1 MTTVLSPTRNLIPVR
16 RLRVQYPL
24 RPPDIPCLCPDQG
37 LWTTSTVAM
46 PTSFVALAAA
56 GSFVPRRTA
65 AAVRGRPRGLV
76 SPAAAPVGHRTA
88 AILRMRAGD
97 ARADESSTV
106 DAEAHPVVAGAGA
119 GEAEVKTSALDV
131 IERAFGDDTDKEAG
145 AGAGTAKLWSP
156 APADDGAYDEAAAV
170 VSSGDAAVADEILAA
185 MPTSGL
191 PVTVVTGFLG
201 SGKTTLLNWILT
213 QEHGLKVAVLVNEFG
228 SIDIDSQLVK
238 AGDWSAD
245 DDSLTLSNGCICCS
259 INDSF
264 VAAVQKVLDKD
275 QFDYLVIETSGVADP
290 VPVLNSLM
298 VGDLEEHVRV
308 DGILTVV
315 DADNF
320 DSKLFETSETA
331 ISQLLSADTIL
342 LSKTDIADPESVE
355 ATTAF
360 VRKVR
365 PAARV
370 LKSQRGRVPLH
381 LILDTRI
388 RMAGAAE
395 VPASADAAHGEEDHV
410 CDDACD
416 HDRDH
421 AHDHDH
427 SSHAHSH
434 DHDHDHDHSSHAHAA
449 PSHLES
455 DCFMSASFTSAVPL
469 SAETFMN
476 GFLQRLPRGV
486 YRAKGLLS
494 FDDDPQRY
502 IFQLSGRRYQ
512 FEEDDWPEGSD
523 KVSQLVVIGRDLDVD
538 EMRDRLNAC
547 RVGVVPVAEVE
558 VDAPASP
565 SVA

>member
-1 MTTVLSPTRNLIPVR
+1 M
-16 RLRVQYPL
+16 
-24 RPPDIPCLCPDQG
+24 
-37 LWTTSTVAM
+37 A
-46 PTSFVALAAA
+46 TSFVAAAAA
-56 GSFVPRRTA
+56 GSFAPSRA
-65 AAVRGRPRGLV
+65 ASAVCGRPRGLV
-76 SPAAAPVGHRTA
+76 SPASAVGHRSAT
-88 AILRMRAGD
+88 ILRMRVDDVG
-97 ARADESSTV
+97 ADESPSVDAKALAV
-106 DAEAHPVVAGAGA
+106 DAEAGSGKEEWEP
-119 GEAEVKTSALDV
+119 SALDV
-131 IERAFGDDTDKEAG
+131 FQDVFDKDDDEEEG
-145 AGAGTAKLWSP
+145 AGDGTTKLWSR
-156 APADDGAYDEAAAV
+156 APADDGAYDETAAV

-238 AGDWSAD
+238 AGDWSTD
-245 DDSLTLSNGCICCS
+245 DDTLTLSNGCICCS
-259 INDSF
+259 INESF
-264 VAAVQKVLDKD
+264 VAAVQKILDKED
-275 QFDYLVIETSGVADP
+275 KFDYLVIETSGVADP

-298 VGDLEEHVRV
+298 VGELEERVRV

-320 DSKLFETSETA
+320 DNKLFETSETA

-355 ATTAF
+355 AATAF
-360 VRKVR
+360 LRKVR

-381 LILDTRI
+381 LILDTRM
-388 RMAGAAE
+388 RMAGAAAAA
-395 VPASADAAHGEEDHV
+395 ASAGTQGAAHGAAGNV

-416 HDRDH
+416 DDH
-421 AHDHDH
+421 SHDHDH
-427 SSHAHSH
+427 SSHEHAHGEEGHACDDSC
-434 DHDHDHDHSSHAHAA
+434 DHDHDHSSRAPAA

-455 DCFMSASFTSAVPL
+455 DGFMSASFTSTVPL
-469 SAETFMN
+469 SAEAFMN
-476 GFLQRLPRGV
+476 DFLQRLPRGV

-494 FDDDPQRY
+494 FDDYPQRY

-523 KVSQLVVIGRDLDVD
+523 KVSQLVVIGRDLDID
-538 EMRDRLNAC
+538 AMRSRLDSC
-547 RVGVVPVAEVE
+547 RLGVARETEVQ
-558 VDAPASP
+558 VDAPPAP
-565 SVA
+565 SAA

>member
-1 MTTVLSPTRNLIPVR
+1 M
-16 RLRVQYPL
+16 
-24 RPPDIPCLCPDQG
+24 
-37 LWTTSTVAM
+37 A
-46 PTSFVALAAA
+46 TSFVASAAA
-56 GSFVPRRTA
+56 GSFVPRRAA
-65 AAVRGRPRGLV
+65 AAVCGRPRGLV
-76 SPAAAPVGHRTA
+76 SATAAVGHGTA
-88 AILRMRAGD
+88 AILRMRVGD
-97 ARADESSTV
+97 AGADESSTV
-106 DAEAHPVVAGAGA
+106 DAEARAAVAGAGA
-119 GEAEVKTSALDV
+119 GEAEASALDV
-131 IERAFGDDTDKEAG
+131 FERSFNDDKDKAG
-145 AGAGTAKLWSP
+145 GADAGSSKLWSP

-170 VSSGDAAVADEILAA
+170 VSSGDAAVADEILFA

-238 AGDWSAD
+238 AGDWSSD
-245 DDSLTLSNGCICCS
+245 DDTLTLANGCICCS
-259 INDSF
+259 INESF
-264 VAAVQKVLDKD
+264 LAAVQNILDKQD

-298 VGDLEEHVRV
+298 VGELEERVRV

-315 DADNF
+315 DTDNF

-342 LSKTDIADPESVE
+342 LSKTDIAAPESVE
-355 ATTAF
+355 AATAF
-360 VRKVR
+360 LRKVR

-381 LILDTRI
+381 LILDTRM
-388 RMAGAAE
+388 RMAGAAGAA
-395 VPASADAAHGEEDHV
+395 ASADVAHGGEDHAHGH
-410 CDDACD
+410 DHSSDA
-416 HDRDH
+416 H

-427 SSHAHSH
+427 SSYAHAHGEDGHVCDDSC

-449 PSHLES
+449 PSHLEM
-455 DCFMSASFTSAVPL
+455 DGFMSASFKSATPL
-469 SAETFMN
+469 SAEAFMN
-476 GFLQRLPRGV
+476 DFLQRLPRGV

-494 FDDDPQRY
+494 FDDYPQRY

-512 FEEDDWPEGSD
+512 FEEDDWPEGSN
-523 KVSQLVVIGRDLDVD
+523 KVSQLVVIGRDLDVE
-538 EMRDRLNAC
+538 EMRSRLDAC
-547 RVGVVPVAEVE
+547 RLGVAPVTEVT
-558 VDAPASP
+558 DAPAAP

>member
-1 MTTVLSPTRNLIPVR
+1 MA
-16 RLRVQYPL
+16 
-24 RPPDIPCLCPDQG
+24 
-37 LWTTSTVAM
+37 AM
-46 PTSFVALAAA
+46 ASFVAAAAA
-56 GSFVPRRTA
+56 GSLLPRIA
-65 AAVRGRPRGLV
+65 SSAVCGRPRGLV
-76 SPAAAPVGHRTA
+76 SAASAVGHRTA
-88 AILRMRAGD
+88 AILRMRVDDGGAN
-97 ARADESSTV
+97 ESPAV
-106 DAEAHPVVAGAGA
+106 DADTRAVGAEAGA
-119 GEAEVKTSALDV
+119 GEEDWEPSALDV
-131 IERAFGDDTDKEAG
+131 FQHGFDEDEDEEGG
-145 AGAGTAKLWSP
+145 AHAATAKLWSR

-170 VSSGDAAVADEILAA
+170 VSSGDAAVADQILGSV
-185 MPTSGL
+185 PSSGL

-238 AGDWSAD
+238 AGDWSPD
-245 DDSLTLSNGCICCS
+245 DDTLTLANGCICCS
-259 INDSF
+259 INESF
-264 VAAVQKVLDKD
+264 VAAVQKILDKED

-290 VPVLNSLM
+290 VPVINSLM
-298 VGDLEEHVRV
+298 VGELEERVRV

-315 DADNF
+315 DTDNF

-355 ATTAF
+355 AATAF
-360 VRKVR
+360 LHKVR

-381 LILDTRI
+381 LILDTRM

-395 VPASADAAHGEEDHV
+395 AEGSADAQGAAHGETGHV
-410 CDDACD
+410 CDDGCD
-416 HDRDH
+416 HDHSHEHDH
-421 AHDHDH
+421 SSHEDAHGEEGHVHDDSCTDDHDH
-427 SSHAHSH
+427 SSHP
-434 DHDHDHDHSSHAHAA
+434 HAA
-449 PSHLES
+449 LSHLES
-455 DCFMSASFTSAVPL
+455 DGFMSASFTSAVPL

-476 GFLQRLPRGV
+476 DFLQRLPRGV

-494 FDDDPQRY
+494 FDDYPQRY

-538 EMRDRLNAC
+538 DMRGRLDAC
-547 RVGVVPVAEVE
+547 RVEVARETEVE
-558 VDAPASP
+558 LDAPASP
-565 SVA
+565 SAA